1 MKKTALL
8 LFLCFI
14 SAFAQ
19 DLPPILKYSA
29 GTYNAGNQNW
39 MISQDKDHYMYFAN
53 NAGLLEYNGSA
64 WTLYPSVNETIIRSV
79 KVIENRIY
87 TGCYMDFGYWQRID
101 NGTLEYHSLSAPVKN
116 KILDDEQFWNIAQ
129 YDHWVIFQSLNQI
142 FIYDTKKNSFNI
154 IKPKTGVNK
163 VFTVN
168 NTILYQ
174 TFGTGLY
181 EIENGKSKLVSNDE
195 QLVKSKIINIYANNQ
210 GLLMQTQ
217 FNGLLELKGGTVT
230 KWNTE
235 ADTDLKSSSIYS
247 SQMLSDGS
255 LALGTVSNGI
265 FILDAWG
272 KIKYHLT
279 QNKGLSNNTTLSLFE
294 DADKNLWIGLDNGIN
309 CINLQSAVRSFVDDT
324 GFLGTVYTSILHKNL
339 LYIGTNQGLF
349 YKTYNSKED
358 FKFIPGTKGQVWSLY
373 DYAGTLFCGHDS
385 GTYVITGNT
394 AQQIFNGSGT
404 WKFEKHPFN
413 SNLLMQGNYYGVSI
427 LERVNGV
434 WKFRNKIKGF
444 DYSSRFFA
452 ISGNNDIYIS
462 HEYKGVFR
470 IETDDSYSIVKKFVA
485 YKNPIKGKNVSLAK
499 FNGNIYY
506 ASKDGF
512 FRLNAKTKR
521 FDKDAKLSA
530 MLLKQEY
537 MSGKL
542 MPDPSGKL
550 WFFTRNSID
559 YLSSSKLSTDLKQN
573 TIAIP
578 SSLTNSMLG
587 FENITQITPSIYLV
601 GTTDGYYTINIS
613 DLNFKSNNITITN
626 ISANKLNRKP
636 KFINISGSGELK
648 YAENNLTFSFTIPEY
663 NKYANVEYQYV
674 LEGMQD
680 EWSEWST
687 KPVINFKNL
696 PAGDYVF
703 KVRARTGSSPSL
715 NTAEYFFTI
724 LKPWYATN
732 MAIIIYL
739 ILAVIAAYLIN
750 RAYKNYY
757 HQQKEKLIEENNRLL
772 EIKELENE
780 QQLMKIKNEQ
790 LEQDFESKNRELAAS
805 TMNLI
810 KKNEL
815 LSMIKDDLKKS
826 GDGNERSIKSVIT
839 TINKNINEDDTW
851 DMFKEAF
858 NNADKDFLKKVKA
871 AHPALTPNDL
881 RLCAYLRLNLSSKEI
896 APLLNISIR
905 SVEIKRYRLRK
916 KMDLQHELG
925 LVEYILSL

>member
-79 KVIENRIY
+79 KVIENRLY